1 MTSYIDKI
9 RTRIAP
15 LCKQIVEHKVYS
27 EINKVEDIRIFMQHH
42 IYAVWDFMSLL
53 KALQNNLT
61 CTTVPW
67 HPKGDAETR
76 YLINEIVAGE
86 ESDVDASGNRKSHF
100 ELYLDAMEQSGAD
113 IVQINI
119 FLKTLLATHDL
130 DGALAASRT
139 PKSAADF
146 VRFTFS
152 IIDSGKD
159 HLQAAIFTFGREDLI
174 PGMFMSIIN
183 DLHNEAPEQISI
195 FKYYLER
202 HIEVD
207 GGHHS
212 HLALK
217 MVANLCGNNAKKWA
231 DAEEAVVASLQKR
244 IDLWDGVYA
253 AILEKRY
260 ASK

>member
-1 MTSYIDKI
+1 MTRNIERI

-27 EINKVEDIRIFMQHH
+27 EINKIEDIRIFMQYH

-53 KALQNNLT
+53 KSLQNNLT

-67 HPKGDAETR
+67 FPKGDAETR
-76 YLINEIVAGE
+76 YLINEIVTGE

-100 ELYLDAMEQSGAD
+100 ELYLGAMEQCGAD
-113 IVQINI
+113 ILQINI
-119 FLKTLLATHDL
+119 FLKTMMATRDL

-139 PKSAADF
+139 PKAAADF
-146 VRFTFS
+146 VRSTFGVINS
-152 IIDSGKD
+152 DKAY
-159 HLQAAIFTFGREDLI
+159 LQAAIFTFGREDLI

-217 MVANLCGNNAKKWA
+217 MVGNLCGNSTQMWAK
-231 DAEEAVVASLQKR
+231 AEEAIVESLQRR
-244 IDLWDGVYA
+244 IGLWDGVYA
-253 AILEKRY
+253 AILEKRNL
-260 ASK
+260 SK